1 LRREIKI
8 GFGDIKLTKF
18 VKANFVKINFIVH
31 DGWVENLLK
40 NMIENETFVLVKA
53 IVNKEAILTFKYL

>member
-1 LRREIKI
+1 M
-8 GFGDIKLTKF
+8 
-18 VKANFVKINFIVH
+18 VH

-53 IVNKEAILTFKYL
+53 IVNKEAILTSSNFESIFNHCLDIKF

>member
-1 LRREIKI
+1 LRGEIKT

-18 VKANFVKINFIVH
+18 MNINFVEIKIIVH
-31 DGWVENLLK
+31 HGWVENLLK

-53 IVNKEAILTFKYL
+53 IVNKEAVLTFK